1 MVIQLNKVPQ
11 NWTVEKKRFSVLN
24 VGVGGQGIIRTTQ
37 ILAWAALMD
46 GYQVRTAETHGMAQ
60 RGGSVSAYLRFG
72 PEVASPLIPRGHVDI
87 ILALE
92 ISEALRVFNFSG
104 PNTYFF
110 INNKIIIPPMVSQM
124 GFKYPSNENLCQ
136 QLKNLHN
143 NIYFFDADK
152 LALKAG
158 TSKALNVVMLGILLG
173 SDKLP
178 IKEDSLKHSILRFIP
193 KKSQEVN
200 RIAFQLGIDKGKSIR
215 RELL

>member
-1 MVIQLNKVPQ
+1 MVN
-11 NWTVEKKRFSVLN
+11 
-24 VGVGGQGIIRTTQ
+24 
-37 ILAWAALMD
+37 
-46 GYQVRTAETHGMAQ
+46 
-60 RGGSVSAYLRFG
+60 
-72 PEVASPLIPRGHVDI
+72 
-87 ILALE
+87 
-92 ISEALRVFNFSG
+92 
-104 PNTYFF
+104 
-110 INNKIIIPPMVSQM
+110 QM

-158 TSKALNVVMLGILLG
+158 TSKASNVVMLGILLG

-178 IKEDSLKHSILRFIP
+178 IKEDSLQHSILRFIP